1 MVCRRRLTWRL
12 TTWLQRSGQQTA
24 IDNLLLVRR
33 TLFSKNGSGQER
45 CFLVQTKTWNMVV
58 SGCLSSRHSNLPIR
72 LHFTDPFRTS
82 WPSYH
87 LIFLPSLL
95 SEAVQAAVDAASHNM
110 HVTSSLADVGRYFFN
125 YYWCTSSTLQRVL
138 YIGSVT
144 NNIIIK
150 FHADP
155 CYFYILRT

>member
-1 MVCRRRLTWRL
+1 MYY
-12 TTWLQRSGQQTA
+12 
-24 IDNLLLVRR
+24 LLLWRDGCSLRAVFASGYRKKIFEKTNGQR
-33 TLFSKNGSGQER
+33 PTNVLFHFRGPAGGRQER

-82 WPSYH
+82 WPSSH

-125 YYWCTSSTLQRVL
+125 YY
-138 YIGSVT
+138 
-144 NNIIIK
+144 
-150 FHADP
+150 
-155 CYFYILRT
+155 